1 MGTHPLET
9 NPRSAWEKI
18 VEGGSEPAGLQR
30 TKRGEAEASP
40 DASLEGVGL
49 NPHLERPG
57 EVSLVEA
64 LGVSLVEALGVGPVV
79 REQRQL

>member
-1 MGTHPLET
+1 MRTHPLET
-9 NPRSAWEKI
+9 NRSAREKI

-64 LGVSLVEALGVGPVV
+64 LGVYTSDVGVGPVV

>member
-1 MGTHPLET
+1 MRTHPLET
-9 NPRSAWEKI
+9 

-40 DASLEGVGL
+40 DASLEGVEL

-64 LGVSLVEALGVGPVV
+64 LGVYTSDVGVGPVV